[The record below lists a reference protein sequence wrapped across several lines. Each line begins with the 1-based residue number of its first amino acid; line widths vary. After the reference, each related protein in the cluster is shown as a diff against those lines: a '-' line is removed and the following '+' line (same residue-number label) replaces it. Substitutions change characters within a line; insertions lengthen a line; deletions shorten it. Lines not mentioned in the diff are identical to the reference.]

1 MNVKEIIDSGKCEI
15 AIKVDDLIKF
25 TSISGCDAKADLL
38 ELGEKLGGNPK
49 LLFLL

>member
-25 TSISGCDAKADLL
+25 TIISGCDAK
-38 ELGEKLGGNPK
+38 ETLGVRGETWRKS
-49 LLFLL
+49 